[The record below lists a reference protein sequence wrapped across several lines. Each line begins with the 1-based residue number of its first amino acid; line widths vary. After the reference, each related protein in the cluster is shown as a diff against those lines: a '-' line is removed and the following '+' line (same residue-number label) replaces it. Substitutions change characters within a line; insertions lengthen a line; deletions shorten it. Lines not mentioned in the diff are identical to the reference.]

1 MVTCGEVLSDPTN
14 SFLKSCLIHQ
24 LILTLFK
31 IVVKLQAFYG
41 LESS

>member
-14 SFLKSCLIHQ
+14 SFLKSCRIHH
-24 LILTLFK
+24 LILTLSE